1 MSYAEFVSKACE
13 RLDINSNGYTFHY
26 TLEFDPSALQQLDD
40 DEDMHMMLSHSYDY
54 ARIYV
59 LKRTRRVEVEG
70 DVECSSQPSMRGRRG
85 ARIIE
90 QVIRA
95 TPEYLPRQICKDFRS
110 RYGVSL
116 SYKQAWTYKE
126 MAKERIYG
134 LPENSYMLLPWLCQ
148 RLVDINPGTIAEY
161 SRQDGHFW
169 QLFIAHSFSIQFL
182 MGCRPVIAIDSTHL
196 SGPYRGSL
204 FSATAYDADDGMFPI
219 AFGVVSSENYED
231 WLWFLQKLKGILQD
245 KEVVI
250 ISDRHQAILRSV
262 SQLFGVENHAYCYR
276 HVKENFSSYVTKHI
290 MKGKKCKMDALL
302 LLDNVAYA
310 RLDDDYVVAM
320 EKLKTYSDLAK
331 WVEENSPQ
339 HWAMSKFAKKR
350 WDKMTT
356 NLAES
361 FNAWLKEERHYTI
374 FNLVMTH
381 MDKFAHLAC
390 AHMGSTE
397 NWKAAVGPKTEEKLL
412 ENIIKSGSLP
422 VYPYV
427 GGVFKVFNMKVYV
440 DVNLRERTCT
450 CKAWQMAGIP
460 CEHACAAIRQMKQDV
475 YEYVDSY
482 FKLPMQQLIYFGHF
496 NSIPNHNMPIV
507 DVDGCVRDAQGR
519 LYPSLKPPCSKRPPG
534 RPRHRRIESQF
545 SSKRL
550 IFYSRCQV
558 AGHNRASCKNP
569 LPAP

>member
-1 MSYAEFVSKACE
+1 MDLENSIYGYLHEGGEIVPKEDKQIQYNGGQQKGMYIGQRMSYAEFVSKACE
-13 RLDINSNGYTFHY
+13 RLNINSNGYTFHY
-26 TLEFDPSALQQLDD
+26 TLEFDPSTLQQLDD

-70 DVECSSQPSMRGRRG
+70 DVECSSQPSMRERRG
-85 ARIIE
+85 ARVIE

-95 TPEYLPRQICKDFRS
+95 TPQYLPRQICKDFRS
-110 RYGVSL
+110 QYGVSL

-148 RLVDINPGTIAEY
+148 RLVDINPGTIVEY
-161 SRQDGHFW
+161 SRQDGNFW
-169 QLFIAHSFSIQFL
+169 QLFIAHSFSIQGFL
-182 MGCRPVIAIDSTHL
+182 MGCRPVITIDSTHL

-204 FSATAYDADDGMFPI
+204 FSAIAYDADDGMFPI
-219 AFGVVSSENYED
+219 AFGVVSLENYED
-231 WLWFLQKLKGILQD
+231 WLWFLQKL
-245 KEVVI
+245 
-250 ISDRHQAILRSV
+250 
-262 SQLFGVENHAYCYR
+262 
-276 HVKENFSSYVTKHI
+276 
-290 MKGKKCKMDALL
+290 
-302 LLDNVAYA
+302 
-310 RLDDDYVVAM
+310 LDDDYVVAM
-320 EKLKTYSDLAK
+320 EKLKTYNSDLAK

-374 FNLVMTH
+374 FNLVF
-381 MDKFAHLAC
+381 D
-390 AHMGSTE
+390 
-397 NWKAAVGPKTEEKLL
+397 
-412 ENIIKSGSLP
+412 
-422 VYPYV
+422 
-427 GGVFKVFNMKVYV
+427 MKVYV
-440 DVNLRERTCT
+440 DMNLRERTCT

-482 FKLPMQQLIYFGHF
+482 FKLPMQELIYSGHF

-507 DVDGCVRDAQGR
+507 DADGCVRDAQR
-519 LYPSLKPPCSKRPPG
+519 SLIS
-534 RPRHRRIESQF
+534 F
-545 SSKRL
+545 T
-550 IFYSRCQV
+550 
-558 AGHNRASCKNP
+558 
-569 LPAP
+569 

>member
-1 MSYAEFVSKACE
+1 MDLENSIYDYLHEGGEIVPKEDKQIQYKGGQQKGMYIGRRMSYAEFVSKACE
-13 RLDINSNGYTFHY
+13 WLDINSNGYTFHY

-59 LKRTRRVEVEG
+59 LKWTRRVEVEG
-70 DVECSSQPSMRGRRG
+70 GIVNVQNDYCHNSTEETHNSVASCQAKNESNLGLSQGFM
-85 ARIIE
+85 
-90 QVIRA
+90 
-95 TPEYLPRQICKDFRS
+95 S
-110 RYGVSL
+110 RCAETEML
-116 SYKQAWTYKE
+116 SVQANLQCG
-126 MAKERIYG
+126 KERCSCHRASNKG
-134 LPENSYMLLPWLCQ
+134 NPSVFAPSNLQRLQES

-169 QLFIAHSFSIQFL
+169 QL
-182 MGCRPVIAIDSTHL
+182 
-196 SGPYRGSL
+196 GSL
-204 FSATAYDADDGMFPI
+204 FSATTYDADDGMFPI
-219 AFGVVSSENYED
+219 ALV
-231 WLWFLQKLKGILQD
+231 L
-245 KEVVI
+245 
-250 ISDRHQAILRSV
+250 
-262 SQLFGVENHAYCYR
+262 
-276 HVKENFSSYVTKHI
+276 
-290 MKGKKCKMDALL
+290 
-302 LLDNVAYA
+302 
-310 RLDDDYVVAM
+310 LDDDYVVAM
-320 EKLKTYSDLAK
+320 EKLKTYNSDLAK

-390 AHMGSTE
+390 DHMGSTE
-397 NWKAAVGPKTEEKLL
+397 NWKAPIGPKTEEKLL

-482 FKLPMQQLIYFGHF
+482 FKLPMQELIYSGHF

-507 DVDGCVRDAQGR
+507 DADGCVRDAQGR